1 LHSELAVLVPAELVL
16 AGLQGQ
22 RSLLERL
29 VLGHLQVDAL
39 AALAVAPAVSPVAS
53 QLRVRLWLV
62 PWL

>member
-1 LHSELAVLVPAELVL
+1 MLPAALVL

-22 RSLLERL
+22 GSLLERL

-53 QLRVRLWLV
+53 QLRVRMGLRV